1 MDKMPTPNE
10 FILDANDD
18 NLIFSVPDEPV
29 EVDESKTKET
39 QNDTVKATK
48 KKKNELYV
56 IHFEKVSFSC
66 VFSIH
71 ILI

>member
-1 MDKMPTPNE
+1 MDTVLSPPE

-18 NLIFSVPDEPV
+18 NLIFSIPDEPV

-39 QNDTVKATK
+39 PTDTTAK

-56 IHFEKVSFSC
+56 NKNSIFSF
-66 VFSIH
+66 
-71 ILI
+71 